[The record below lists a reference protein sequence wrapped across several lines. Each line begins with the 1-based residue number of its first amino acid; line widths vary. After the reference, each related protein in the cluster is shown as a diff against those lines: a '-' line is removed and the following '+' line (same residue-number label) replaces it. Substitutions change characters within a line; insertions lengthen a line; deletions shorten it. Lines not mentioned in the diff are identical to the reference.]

1 MKLRASSWV
10 RPGRLLARLR
20 VRGRHTPFVYFDELG
35 EPPDIAVREP
45 PIGRRRSIRTPG
57 RYRHFDAPIFLHNA
71 VLDKR

>member
-10 RPGRLLARLR
+10 RPGRLLD
-20 VRGRHTPFVYFDELG
+20 TPD
-35 EPPDIAVREP
+35 
-45 PIGRRRSIRTPG
+45 